1 MVTLQFGPVWS
12 VRLFNGVET
21 YRRQRSVTRMYMSM

>member
-21 YRRQRSVTRMYMSM
+21 